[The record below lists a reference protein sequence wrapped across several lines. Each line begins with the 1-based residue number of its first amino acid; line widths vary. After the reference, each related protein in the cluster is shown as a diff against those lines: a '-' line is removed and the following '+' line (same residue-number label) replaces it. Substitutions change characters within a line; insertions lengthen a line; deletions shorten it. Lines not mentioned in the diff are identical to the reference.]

1 VEKNARVDVVG
12 RNHEGK
18 QIYKVTIEGVP
29 KELYLVDAHTDCN
42 PNTMEMV
49 TEPHIGNPPPIEPEP
64 PLEGRMSC
72 GLNAKWLE
80 WYRANSDGRVS
91 LRQAMEEG
99 LRLLEIKRK
108 NPRQ

>member
-1 VEKNARVDVVG
+1 MEKNARVDVVG

-18 QIYKVTIEGVP
+18 QIYKVTIEGVS

-49 TEPHIGNPPPIEPEP
+49 TEPHIHTHAQETGEP
-64 PLEGRMSC
+64 PLEGRLSN
-72 GLNAKWLE
+72 GLSAAWID
-80 WYRANSDGRVS
+80 WYRTTHCKS
-91 LRQAMEEG
+91 LLEARDEG
-99 LRLLEIKRK
+99 LYRLAQKRK